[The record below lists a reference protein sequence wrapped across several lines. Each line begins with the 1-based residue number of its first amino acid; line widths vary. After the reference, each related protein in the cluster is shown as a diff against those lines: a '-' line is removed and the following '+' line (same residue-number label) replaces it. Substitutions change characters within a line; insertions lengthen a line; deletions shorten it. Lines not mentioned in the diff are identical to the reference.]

1 MIPINAKPNPQT
13 LRPRRIAIHKN
24 ANKSA
29 FLELSAIMLLNN
41 NRTPSHAL
49 IIDNS
54 KVRENSVQLKVMK
67 KQIVAEL
74 KKLIEKAPR
83 ATFDLKNR
91 IENSFLNSRPKL
103 DQRNLDKH
111 RDFNNYTKKLSK
123 NLAD

>member
-1 MIPINAKPNPQT
+1 
-13 LRPRRIAIHKN
+13 
-24 ANKSA
+24 
-29 FLELSAIMLLNN
+29 
-41 NRTPSHAL
+41 
-49 IIDNS
+49 
-54 KVRENSVQLKVMK
+54 MK